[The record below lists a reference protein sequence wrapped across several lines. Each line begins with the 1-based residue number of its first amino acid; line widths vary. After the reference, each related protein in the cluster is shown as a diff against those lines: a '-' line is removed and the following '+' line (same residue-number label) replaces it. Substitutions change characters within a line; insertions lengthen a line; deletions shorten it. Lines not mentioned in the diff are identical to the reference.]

1 MEAIIIIY
9 LFAGAGAVAGAG
21 CRCRD
26 GADSKE
32 DAFFFEA
39 ELILRC

>member
-9 LFAGAGAVAGAG
+9 LFAGAGAGAG